1 MANSRPLGARLD
13 SGKAKLAK
21 ARGKEEAAETQ
32 LQKAMQ
38 QLDEARK
45 QKQLAEDTLAELRA
59 KVPNDNDG
67 ARCDLMR
74 CTRTLLERLESGRFA
89 ANAEMPEEIISAMTA
104 VHEVVNSMEP
114 PPTATLD
121 SPLQTQGD
129 GSHKEDTQD
138 AEDDATMDETEVMGR
153 LDGVDDSDSEA
164 LLEIAR
170 RLKRARRS

>member
-1 MANSRPLGARLD
+1 
-13 SGKAKLAK
+13 
-21 ARGKEEAAETQ
+21 
-32 LQKAMQ
+32 
-38 QLDEARK
+38 
-45 QKQLAEDTLAELRA
+45 
-59 KVPNDNDG
+59 
-67 ARCDLMR
+67 MR

-153 LDGVDDSDSEA
+153 LDGVDDSDSDA